1 MLTRFLTWWHAIRAS
16 LWAMPVVAVL
26 VGIALAIGT
35 AQIRIANTS
44 GHPAWYL
51 FSGDAGDVSA
61 FLANLTSAVI
71 TLAALVVSITMVVLT
86 LAAQQLGPR
95 LIASFMSD
103 QKTQGVLALFVGT
116 AAYLLI
122 LLRIT
127 SGSAEGVPN
136 LALTFASILVGLSV
150 ITLPLFVH
158 HLARSIVA
166 DNVIMRVGASLD
178 AAISEMPLADGDA
191 SIDPVVEAIG
201 DSDWPVRLSRGGY
214 IRAIDIDRLVTVAE
228 ENNAL
233 IMLRHR
239 PGQHVLP
246 GSIGAW
252 IRAAKPLSEKCQ
264 AAVAA
269 SVLLGEER
277 TPVQDIEFWLRQLVE
292 VGVRALSPG
301 QNDPYTA
308 VAVIDR
314 VALSLK
320 LMMDRAPPRTTW
332 RDSEG
337 TARLLLPV
345 STFEG
350 LLDAAFDHIRQ
361 YGAAHPAVM
370 IRLAEKLAQLWPSAS
385 EMQKPAI
392 EKHLELVLEAGRQS
406 FAAESDR
413 ADLERHLAAA
423 LDERAMTTADAPEPE
438 PPLALAERLKIGS

>member
-1 MLTRFLTWWHAIRAS
+1 
-16 LWAMPVVAVL
+16 MPVAAVL
-26 VGIALAIGT
+26 GGIALAIGA
-35 AQIRIANTS
+35 AQIKIVSDAD
-44 GHPAWYL
+44 HPAWYL

-103 QKTQGVLALFVGT
+103 RKTQAVLALFVGT

-122 LLRIT
+122 VLRIT

-136 LALTFASILVGLSV
+136 LALTLGSILVGLSV

-166 DNVIMRVGASLD
+166 DNVIMRVGADLD
-178 AAISEMPLADGDA
+178 AAISELLPADGDDA
-191 SIDPVVEAIG
+191 ADPALDAIR
-201 DSDWPVRLSRGGY
+201 DSDMPVRLSQGGY
-214 IRAIDIDRLVTVAE
+214 IQAVDIDRLVAVAK
-228 ENNAL
+228 ENDAL
-233 IMLRHR
+233 IVLKHR

-246 GSIGAW
+246 GGVGAW
-252 IRAAKPLSEKCQ
+252 VRAVKRVSEECQ
-264 AAVAA
+264 AAIAA
-269 SVLLGEER
+269 SVLLGKER

-301 QNDPYTA
+301 QNDPYTVIA
-308 VAVIDR
+308 AIDR
-314 VALSLK
+314 IALSLK
-320 LMMDRAPPRTTW
+320 RMMDRAPARTTW
-332 RDSEG
+332 RDDNG
-337 TARLLLPV
+337 TARLRLPV

-350 LLDAAFDHIRQ
+350 VLDAAFDQIRQ
-361 YGAAHPAVM
+361 YGAGHPAVV

-385 EMQKPAI
+385 EAQKPAI
-392 EKHLELVLEAGRQS
+392 EKHLVLVLEAGRRN
-406 FAAESDR
+406 FEAESDR

-423 LDERAMTTADAPEPE
+423 LDERAMAAADAPEPK
-438 PPLALAERLKIGS
+438 PPSLLAQRLAIGR